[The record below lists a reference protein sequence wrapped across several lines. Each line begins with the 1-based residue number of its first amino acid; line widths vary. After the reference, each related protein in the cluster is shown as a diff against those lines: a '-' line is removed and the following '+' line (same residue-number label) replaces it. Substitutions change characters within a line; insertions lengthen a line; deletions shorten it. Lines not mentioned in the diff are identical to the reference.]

1 MLFRNL
7 SLVDNFISFLLLTSI
22 FPVPSPSSKS
32 QLRGLSMV
40 VKGMQCGHPSNTYER
55 TAVLNVP
62 SSHTPL
68 SGQLRP
74 FQCSSSWAPDQI
86 PGQPLC
92 RKLFKRLINLLGMS
106 QERWA
111 ISLEKK
117 YIYDGCVWL
126 YLYACVCVLIC
137 VHFTSIKTQPW
148 LLGSCVVNILGSKQV
163 TSELLKLVS

>member
-7 SLVDNFISFLLLTSI
+7 SLVDNFISFLLLTII

-40 VKGMQCGHPSNTYER
+40 VKGMQCRHPSNIWGQLSW
-55 TAVLNVP
+55 VSLP
-62 SSHTPL
+62 HTPL

-111 ISLEKK
+111 ISLEKN
-117 YIYDGCVWL
+117 IFMDGCVWL
-126 YLYACVCVLIC
+126 HLYACACVLIC
-137 VHFTSIKTQPW
+137 VHFTSIKTQPR
-148 LLGSCVVNILGSKQV
+148 LLGSCVVNILESKQV
-163 TSELLKLVS
+163 TSELIKLVS